1 MHEGA
6 KLAPWAVKVMS
17 AMKIMVE
24 IAPGELIDKMTILEI
39 KLEHLVD
46 PQKLSNVRL
55 EYEGLSVV
63 YAQSI
68 MPSEMLSQLTS
79 QLKDVN
85 SRLWQIEDDIRD
97 LERQMAFGPNFVEL
111 ARSVYRANDERSA
124 IKRRINEML
133 DSKII
138 EEKSYAAY

>member
-1 MHEGA
+1 
-6 KLAPWAVKVMS
+6 
-17 AMKIMVE
+17 MKIMVE
-24 IAPGELIDKMTILEI
+24 IAPGELVDKMTILEI
-39 KLEHLVD
+39 KLERLVD

-55 EYEGLSVV
+55 EYEGLSAVCE
-63 YAQSI
+63 QSLV
-68 MPSEMLSQLTS
+68 PSELLSQLTS

-85 SRLWQIEDDIRD
+85 SRLWQIEDDIRE
-97 LERQMAFGPNFVEL
+97 LERKKSFGSDFVGL
-111 ARSVYRANDERSA
+111 ARSVYRANDERSV

>member
-1 MHEGA
+1 
-6 KLAPWAVKVMS
+6 
-17 AMKIMVE
+17 MKIMVE
-24 IAPGELIDKMTILEI
+24 IAPGELVDKMTILEI
-39 KLEHLVD
+39 KLERLVD

-55 EYEGLSVV
+55 EYEGLSAVCE
-63 YAQSI
+63 QSLV
-68 MPSEMLSQLTS
+68 PSELLSQLTS

-85 SRLWQIEDDIRD
+85 SRLWQIEDDIRE
-97 LERQMAFGPNFVEL
+97 LERKKSFGSDFVEL
-111 ARSVYRANDERSA
+111 ARSVYRANDERSV